1 MCSYIHGKETSAD
14 IYMIRSITWFA
25 KITIMIQDCRIS
37 LMKLEIKL
45 VSTQSHGNRIIKQLL
60 NTACWYRNIMVLFH
74 SFLLTEVHFLYIKMR
89 PTYQYYND
97 LGPLCKL
104 SVSAEVAEKG
114 PDPGTVLRQL
124 SPSECRREELRQ
136 NGGVSH
142 GKGQSQ
148 QVRISRTAELQAR
161 KLAPAAALAP
171 ALNSC
176 RRTYVGK
183 LLSLFS
189 RIFYQQTDG
198 WVINLIQLP
207 HESKENHHF

>member
-14 IYMIRSITWFA
+14 ICMIRSITWFA

-45 VSTQSHGNRIIKQLL
+45 VSTQSHGNHIIKQLL

-136 NGGVSH
+136 KGGCHMERDKASRCASQ
-142 GKGQSQ
+142 GQQS
-148 QVRISRTAELQAR
+148 SRHE
-161 KLAPAAALAP
+161 
-171 ALNSC
+171 N
-176 RRTYVGK
+176 
-183 LLSLFS
+183 
-189 RIFYQQTDG
+189 
-198 WVINLIQLP
+198 WLP
-207 HESKENHHF
+207 RQPWHLH